1 MGAQSKLDQ
10 PISLGR
16 HSRNCTICARR
27 DREEI
32 ETEFISWTGAK
43 AIAKRFGIKDRA
55 AIYRHAH
62 ALGLFTKRQRN
73 VRAALEKIIERA
85 ADVEVTS
92 AAVVAAVQAYA
103 KINSQGQWIERIERV
118 SMNDLFDRM
127 TREELDAY
135 ARNGILPPWFVKV
148 VGATE
153 ARSHE
158 EENHEESKA

>member
-1 MGAQSKLDQ
+1 MRAQSKLNQ
-10 PISLGR
+10 AISLGR

-32 ETEFISWTGAK
+32 EAEFISWTGVK
-43 AIAKRFGIKDRA
+43 AIAKRFGIKDRT
-55 AIYRHAH
+55 AIYRHAN
-62 ALGLFTKRQRN
+62 AIGLFAKRQRN

-85 ADVEVTS
+85 AEVEVTS

-103 KINSQGQWIERIERV
+103 KINSQGHWIERIERV

-135 ARNGILPPWFVKV
+135 ARNGVLPSWFVKV

-153 ARSHE
+153 SRSHD